1 MRNGRVLR
9 VKHWLHII
17 VLGLLLAAPCAFS
30 QDRLRQSLDNNSSV
44 LLQQGQTLMLE
55 VTLSAPAQAQSA
67 LAPYLAA
74 PGSWRNYVRGNGAL
88 IPFDRLTNDVQR
100 QAVLALFPLD
110 YVDDSG
116 WHHYV
121 RVSSDRYPETMKAL
135 CYWLTGSPDNAPLVL
150 AADVNYQVREPLQ
163 RDTHVLFPQP
173 FLRPVM
179 KAHCQ
184 SLASRTPPPP
194 PPPVPT
200 VTAPP
205 QTPAKTPVPTGVSPL
220 VPSTRVPVTPPVSDP
235 EPQLPSVSDEAN
247 GTAAEVYRTDYHKD
261 LEYGEDQEGPYAIY
275 RLKPGESLYSAV
287 VVRFTDYTHN
297 ADVLRACEKVAA
309 RTGIKNMH
317 HVTVGQ
323 RIKIPADLLS
333 DQYQAR
339 GTTQRESYETIREEA
354 RRLQAIRTG
363 TRDLEGVIVVL
374 DPGHGGIDPGAIR
387 ESDGLY
393 EDEINYDIACRIK
406 GILETTTRAQVH
418 MTLEDP
424 SQGFRPSDNT
434 RFVHDKDERIL
445 TTPKYP
451 ITNKDVANN
460 LRWYLANDIYAE
472 ARKRGADPQ
481 KMIFASIHCDY
492 IYDESVRGM
501 MVYVPGTAHRKNQ
514 ESHTTGIYAQ
524 FEEVK
529 RNSVASSTYS
539 QRVQDEALSRTFA
552 DTLTRSLR
560 AHDPPLKVHS
570 IGNPIRSEIRRGGGK
585 SYLPTVLRNTAIPT
599 KVLIEV
605 ANMNNARDRAHLSN
619 PKWRQWFAES
629 FVDALRTHYN
639 K

>member
-1 MRNGRVLR
+1 MRNGRFLR
-9 VKHWLHII
+9 VKHWLYSI
-17 VLGLLLAAPCAFS
+17 VLGLIVASPSSFA
-30 QDRLRQSLDNNSSV
+30 QDRLRQSLNNNSSV
-44 LLQQGQTLMLE
+44 LLQQGQTITLE
-55 VTLSAPAQAQSA
+55 VTLGSAAQGQSA

-74 PGSWRNYVRGNGAL
+74 PGTWRNYVRGNAAL

-100 QAVLALFPLD
+100 QAVLKLFPLD
-110 YVDDSG
+110 YVDASG
-116 WHHYV
+116 WHHFV
-121 RVSSDRYPETMKAL
+121 RISNTRYPETMKAL
-135 CYWLTGSPDNAPLVL
+135 CYWLTGSPDNAPLIL
-150 AADVNYQVREPLQ
+150 GTDANRHIREPLQ
-163 RDTHVLFPQP
+163 RGDRILFPQP

-179 KAHCQ
+179 KEHCQ
-184 SLASRTPPPP
+184 SLASRTPLS
-194 PPPVPT
+194 PPVPT
-200 VTAPP
+200 TPLTPPKTPVKDPIPTAVSPLLPSTEARVVEALP
-205 QTPAKTPVPTGVSPL
+205 QPGKTPVP
-220 VPSTRVPVTPPVSDP
+220 
-235 EPQLPSVSDEAN
+235 DEAN
-247 GTAAEVYRTDYHKD
+247 GASAEPYRTDYHKD
-261 LEYGEDQEGPYAIY
+261 LEYGEDREGPYAIY

-297 ADVLRACEKVAA
+297 ADVLLACEKVAA

-339 GTTQRESYETIREEA
+339 GTTQRESYENIREEG

-363 TRDLEGVIVVL
+363 TRDLEGVVVVL

-406 GILETTTRAQVH
+406 GILETTTRAQVY

-424 SQGFRPSDNT
+424 SQGFRPSNNT

-445 TTPKYP
+445 TTPKYL

-460 LRWYLANDIYAE
+460 LRWYLANSIYYE
-472 ARKRGADPQ
+472 ASKQGANPQ
-481 KMIFASIHCDY
+481 KIIFDS
-492 IYDESVRGM
+492 IYDETVRGM

-514 ESHTTGIYAQ
+514 ESHTTGVYAQ
-524 FEEVK
+524 FEEVRK
-529 RNSVASSTYS
+529 NPVASSTAS

-552 DTLTRSLR
+552 ETLTRSLR
-560 AHDPPLKVHS
+560 AHNPPLKVHS
-570 IGNPIRSEIRRGGGK
+570 IGNPIRSEIRRSGGK

-605 ANMNNARDRAHLSN
+605 ANMNNSRDRQHLSN
-619 PKWRQWFAES
+619 PDWRQWFAES
-629 FVDALRTHYN
+629 FVDALRSHYN